1 MKLRRSFLLAAALL
15 AGALAPSPSAR
26 ADLLI
31 TQKVDGM
38 GPAGM
43 ETTTK
48 VKGDKMRVDAT
59 PEISMIVDV
68 KSGDMVNLMHAQKAY
83 LKVNGDM
90 AKTLLAQMKQNQG
103 GAATAGKPELK
114 ATGAKETINGYACD
128 EYAGST
134 ANGMKFAFMLTKA
147 LPNYEAALKQLA
159 DAMKNGP
166 LAQQTQGMGL
176 DFGTLPGFPLRTTM
190 ELGGQKMTST
200 VTNVSTAA
208 LPDADF
214 ATPAG
219 YKEMAMPTMTPPTP
233 EK

>member
-1 MKLRRSFLLAAALL
+1 MRFPSSLSFAAVLLFTALAAV
-15 AGALAPSPSAR
+15 PSR

-31 TQKVDGM
+31 TQKVEGM

-59 PEISMIVDV
+59 PEISVIVDV
-68 KSGDMVNLMHAQKAY
+68 KSGDMINLMHAQKAY
-83 LKVNGDM
+83 LKVSGDM
-90 AKTLLAQMKQNQG
+90 AKAMMEQMKQGQG
-103 GAATAGKPELK
+103 GAAAAKPELK
-114 ATGAKETINGYACD
+114 PTGKKEAINGYACE
-128 EYAGST
+128 EYLGT
-134 ANGMKFAFMLTKA
+134 ANGMKFNFMLTKA

-176 DFGTLPGFPLRTTM
+176 DFGALPGFPLRTTL
-190 ELGGQKMTST
+190 EVGGQKMTST
-200 VTNVSTAA
+200 VTNVSTAL

-214 ATPAG
+214 NLPAG
-219 YKEMAMPTMTPPTP
+219 YQEMAMPSLTPPAPTR
-233 EK
+233 

>member
-1 MKLRRSFLLAAALL
+1 MKFRSSLPLTAALLLTALAAA
-15 AGALAPSPSAR
+15 PAR

-31 TQKVDGM
+31 TQKVEGM

-59 PEISMIVDV
+59 PEISVIVDV

-83 LKVNGDM
+83 LKVSGDM
-90 AKTLLAQMKQNQG
+90 AKTMMEQMKQGQG
-103 GAATAGKPELK
+103 SGAAATKPELK
-114 ATGAKETINGYACD
+114 PTGKKETINGYACE
-128 EYAGST
+128 EYAGT
-134 ANGMKFAFMLTKA
+134 ANGMKFDFMLTKA

-159 DAMKNGP
+159 DTMKNGP

-176 DFGTLPGFPLRTTM
+176 DFGTLPGFPLRTAM
-190 ELGGQKMTST
+190 EMGGQKMTST
-200 VTNVSTAA
+200 VTNVSTAP

-214 ATPAG
+214 SLPAG
-219 YKEMAMPTMTPPTP
+219 YKEMAMPSLTPPAPTR
-233 EK
+233 